1 MSHIVFSAVLVI
13 YFISEDLADALR
25 VLSSILLGFHIFMPD
40 LTAVLRNLSG
50 YLSIISKSV
59 QPNIQRRNF
68 TVKICHAPFL
78 HYIFDRSNETM
89 NNYLTVG
96 HTFYMETTSDEGD
109 DIFSD
114 INFYGGVAVFN
125 NASVPLKNDL
135 TVTADVHMNIS

>member
-1 MSHIVFSAVLVI
+1 MI
-13 YFISEDLADALR
+13 YFISEDLADARR
-25 VLSSILLGFHIFMPD
+25 VLSSILLGFHIFIPD
-40 LTAVLRNLSG
+40 LTAALRNLSG
-50 YLSIISKSV
+50 NLSVISKSV
-59 QPNIQRRNF
+59 QPNNQRSNF
-68 TVKICHAPFL
+68 TVKKCHAPFL